1 MREKSLFVISE
12 STKELQKL
20 YYNQKRV
27 HLQKRVKAL
36 LRILNNDDNSRQDLS
51 NYLGVHLRTLERWM
65 NRYKEGGLDGLLNDS
80 PRREGSKIIT
90 SEIHK
95 GLSKRVND
103 PHKSF
108 LGYWD
113 AQQWV
118 KSEYNVDIN
127 YHTLRK
133 YLIQHFG
140 TKVKSP
146 RKSHIKKDEKAV
158 AFFKNAE

>member
-1 MREKSLFVISE
+1 MVKTSLFAISE
-12 STKELQKL
+12 SIKELQKL
-20 YYNQKRV
+20 YYKQKTA

-36 LRILNNDDNSRQDLS
+36 IRIVNKDDNSRQDLS
-51 NYLGVHLRTLERWM
+51 NYLGVHIRTLERWI
-65 NRYKEGGLDGLLNDS
+65 NRYKQGGLDGLLTDS

-103 PHKSF
+103 PYNSF

-118 KSEYNVDIN
+118 KTEYNVDIK

>member
-1 MREKSLFVISE
+1 MRKKSLFVVSE
-12 STKELQKL
+12 SAKELQKL
-20 YYNQKRV
+20 YYNQKSV
-27 HLQKRVKAL
+27 HLQKRVKAIIRL
-36 LRILNNDDNSRQDLS
+36 MNNDDDSRQDLS
-51 NYLGVHLRTLERWM
+51 NYLGVHIRTLERWI
-65 NRYKEGGLDGLLNDS
+65 NRYKQDGLDGLLNDS

-90 SEIHK
+90 AEIHK

-103 PHKSF
+103 PHNSF

-113 AQQWV
+113 AQQWI
-118 KSEYNVDIN
+118 KSEYHVEVN

-146 RKSHIKKDEKAV
+146 RKSHVKKDEKAV